1 MNGILDVLAEFGGR
15 ADATVGPGIR
25 YLLPAFFW
33 GALALVSWVH
43 WRSARDGRDRLIFL
57 AALAGLS
64 YELLL
69 FGFALETRSGAGTD
83 SGLSLLALP
92 FEHAMHL
99 FTSVMVCYAFIRCI
113 LRWNPLPRKVLAP
126 VLGGMAALY
135 LLVGS
140 WWLDRRL
147 AVPEATFDG
156 FPGHVLLHVAGTF
169 LLAGLFAAAMS
180 ELLWGRR
187 RVPSVLLP
195 AILFLL
201 LDEVLALSGP
211 VFGMGEPSVVGPIRH
226 NLRLWAIPL
235 FIGVYWRELRHRMEE
250 SEKMRTGLF
259 ELSPAMLCMADYD
272 GAIRFANPAS
282 FRILGLPPGSL
293 LGRRLSEFCRP
304 SDAKDFDLAAI
315 RESWEAVQVEAPHAF
330 PGESEPRWLH
340 WTFRAEPRNR
350 RIFVLATDATV
361 QKRAHDSLVRSEE
374 MLRHSHKMEAV
385 GRLAGGIAH
394 DFNNLLT
401 AILGYCELIGQHR
414 GDTDRILADVGEVRK
429 AAERAAGLTRQLL
442 AFSRRQHLQPK
453 VMDLNE
459 TLMAMDSMLHRLIGE
474 DVELVTLPGS
484 DLKKVKADPGQIEQ
498 VIVNLVVNARD
509 AMPGGGK
516 ILLATRNVEVNGQVA
531 LEVRDNGSGM
541 DEATQARAFEPFF
554 TTKEMGK
561 GTGLGLST
569 VYGIVQQSGG
579 TVRVSSTPGTGTT
592 FVVTLPAIA
601 AGKEGVDAGKPSG
614 LSAPLPGKERILLV
628 EDEDSVRDMVSESLQ
643 RHGYAVQQAGN
654 GREALSIYG
663 MKPGGFDMVL
673 TDVVMPGMSG
683 GQLAVALRALDPAVK
698 VLFMSGYSDDA
709 LVSRG
714 ISVHGMDFIEK
725 PFTQDAL
732 SRKVRSVLESAA
744 VKPGAGAG
752 RGSAGVQ

>member
-1 MNGILDVLAEFGGR
+1 MDGILEVLADFGGG
-15 ADATVGPGIR
+15 AAGGAGIR

-33 GALALVSWVH
+33 GALAMVSGAH
-43 WRSARDGRDRLIFL
+43 WRSGRDRRDRLILL
-57 AALAGLS
+57 AALVGLS

-69 FGFALETRSGAGTD
+69 FGIAWKSRSGIAAGP
-83 SGLSLLALP
+83 GLSLLALA
-92 FEHAMHL
+92 FEHAMQL
-99 FTSVMVCYAFIRCI
+99 FTSVMVCYSFIRCI
-113 LRWNPLPRKVLAP
+113 LRWNPLPRNVLVP

-140 WWLDRRL
+140 WWFSRRL
-147 AVPEATFDG
+147 AVPDASFDS
-156 FPGHVLLHVAGTF
+156 FPGHLLLHVAATF

-201 LDEVLALSGP
+201 LDEVLAVAGP
-211 VFGMGEPSVVGPIRH
+211 VFGVGDPSVIGPVRH

-259 ELSPAMLCMADYD
+259 ELSPAMLCMADFD

-282 FRILGLPPGSL
+282 IRILGLTPGSL

-304 SDAKDFDLAAI
+304 SEDGDFDLAAI
-315 RESWEAVQVEAPHAF
+315 RESPEAVQVEAPHGF
-330 PGESEPRWLH
+330 PGESTPRWLH

-361 QKRAHDSLVRSEE
+361 QKRAHDSLLRSEE

-414 GDTDRILADVGEVRK
+414 SDTDRILADVGEIRK

-453 VMDLNE
+453 IMDLNE
-459 TLMAMDSMLHRLIGE
+459 TLMAMDSLLHRLIGE
-474 DVELVTLPGS
+474 DVELVTLPGN
-484 DLKKVKADPGQIEQ
+484 DLRKVKADPGQIEQ

-516 ILLATRNVEVNGQVA
+516 ILLATRNIEGKGQVA

-541 DEATQARAFEPFF
+541 DEETQARVFEPFF

-579 TVRVSSTPGTGTT
+579 TVRVSSTPGIGTA
-592 FVVTLPAIA
+592 FIVTLPAIA
-601 AGKEGVDAGKPSG
+601 GGKEVVDSGKSSE

-628 EDEDSVRDMVSESLQ
+628 EDEDSVRDMVCESLQ
-643 RHGYAVQQAGN
+643 RHGYSVQQAGN

-683 GQLAVALRALDPAVK
+683 GQLAAALRALDPTVK

-714 ISVHGMDFIEK
+714 ISVHGMDFIGK

-732 SRKVRSVLESAA
+732 SRKVRGVLESTAA
-744 VKPGAGAG
+744 KPGADEE
-752 RGSAGVQ
+752 RGLTGVK